1 MWTDV
6 IIKKR
11 RNISNT
17 KKNWKEKILI
27 ILAIV
32 VILGLGGFLVY
43 RFNFVEKSVPDDK
56 VSRYLVCDSNS
67 VQKYVLMDDM
77 NSNVGYESRIMFIND
92 EIYRVNFVVSERFSN
107 EGTARAFTDKLY
119 GAYNKYLG
127 KNEIA
132 QKDIIMTVTNVDNV
146 GKMVISV
153 EGGKY
158 SNKMAPIV
166 MLDGVDKSAGSDK
179 VKEKYEESGFVCSVD
194 EQDMVL
200 SD

>member
-1 MWTDV
+1 M
-6 IIKKR
+6 
-11 RNISNT
+11 
-17 KKNWKEKILI
+17 
-27 ILAIV
+27 LAVV
-32 VILGLGGFLVY
+32 VIAGLVGFLVY
-43 RFNFVEKSVPDDK
+43 RFNFVDEGAPNDK
-56 VSRYLVCDSNS
+56 VSTYLVCSSNEP
-67 VQKYVLMDDM
+67 QDYVLLDDT
-77 NSNVGYESRIMFIND
+77 NSNINYESRVMLIND

-107 EGTARAFTDKLY
+107 EKSAKAFTDRLY

-127 KNEIA
+127 KNEIP

-158 SNKMAPIV
+158 GNKMAPIL
-166 MLDGVDKSAGSDK
+166 MLDGVDKSAGGETI
-179 VKEKYEESGFVCSVD
+179 KEKYEKSGFACSVD